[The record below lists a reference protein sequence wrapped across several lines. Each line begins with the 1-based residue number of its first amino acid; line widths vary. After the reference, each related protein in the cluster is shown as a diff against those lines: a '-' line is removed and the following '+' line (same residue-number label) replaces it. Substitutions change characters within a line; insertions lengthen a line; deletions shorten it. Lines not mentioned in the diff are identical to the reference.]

1 MRRRIL
7 AATLAVTA
15 AALLIFGVPLGWS
28 VGHVYRSQELTRPR
42 QAAAAAAAAA
52 AVPAAGVRGSDQ
64 IEPPP
69 LPARMPLS
77 YYDLGD
83 ALAAGKGAGTA
94 GRAVTGHPS
103 EGSAGSLL
111 VVAVPVTVD
120 ETTVGAVEASSP
132 RASLRTRTLRAW
144 LAMVALGALAMA
156 AAGLIAR

>member
-1 MRRRIL
+1 VRRRIL

-42 QAAAAAAAAA
+42 QAAAAA
-52 AVPAAGVRGSDQ
+52 VPAAGVRGSDR

-94 GRAVTGHPS
+94 GRAVTGRPS